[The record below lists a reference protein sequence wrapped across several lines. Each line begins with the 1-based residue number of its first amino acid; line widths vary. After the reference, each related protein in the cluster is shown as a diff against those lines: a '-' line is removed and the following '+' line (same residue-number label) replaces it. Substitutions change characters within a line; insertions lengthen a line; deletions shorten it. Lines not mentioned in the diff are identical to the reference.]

1 MGDPMMLILLFVS
14 MIGIAIVVVST
25 VMRERSSSSRSPQNQ
40 RQYMAPPYP
49 QAAMIPPPPPA
60 SRNNGDEYSQWID
73 KMNRLLIELRSTDY
87 AVCGNCGRSLK
98 NPNGTFNIA
107 SRFTYHRGYRVREV
121 FCMNCGAAILE
132 QEPKVKPPNI
142 ALRQEAE
149 AVAPARGTGFDIV
162 TQRRE
167 TPAQSRV
174 EELARQ
180 VASEVAPEE
189 AGEYEMPE
197 KLQGLSDK
205 ALIRLMT
212 TCGGC
217 IHYDGEAGT
226 CKAAQFSGRN
236 YKIKRTHGVC
246 RWWAEQRYLAMIKR
260 GEILVN
266 DKYAEAYAK
275 EEQ

>member
-1 MGDPMMLILLFVS
+1 
-14 MIGIAIVVVST
+14 
-25 VMRERSSSSRSPQNQ
+25 
-40 RQYMAPPYP
+40 
-49 QAAMIPPPPPA
+49 MIPPPSPPPTP
-60 SRNNGDEYSQWID
+60 RNNGDEYSQWIN
-73 KMNRLLIELRSTDY
+73 KINRLLVELKSSPLMINE

-98 NPNGTFNIA
+98 NPNGTLNLG
-107 SRFTYHRGYRVREV
+107 SRTTYYKGYPVREV
-121 FCMNCGAAILE
+121 FCTNCGAAILE

-189 AGEYEMPE
+189 TGEYEMPE

-217 IHYDGEAGT
+217 IHYDGESGT

-275 EEQ
+275 DEQ